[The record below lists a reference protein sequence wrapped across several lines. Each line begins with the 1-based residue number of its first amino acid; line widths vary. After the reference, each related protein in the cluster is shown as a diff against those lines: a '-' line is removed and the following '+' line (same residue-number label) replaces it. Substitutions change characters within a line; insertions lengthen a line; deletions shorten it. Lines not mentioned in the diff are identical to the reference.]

1 MKVRFVSVMLLVLC
15 GAVLAR
21 INESSDDLKK
31 RYGAIE
37 LKDYG
42 RGDYYYMDGFLISAV
57 MKDGRS
63 VYISYQMKAPGKYE
77 EVVKHTA
84 GAASTFKAY
93 VNLANVPLDG
103 MDIEALLLINLGKEF
118 ERVAERSSDTLDYYR
133 SASSSVVAVY
143 SRESHILSIADIVKY
158 QLLMESRKF

>member
-1 MKVRFVSVMLLVLC
+1 MKVRFVSVILLVLC
-15 GAVLAR
+15 GVVLAR
-21 INESSDDLKK
+21 INESSEDLMK
-31 RYGAIE
+31 RYGPIG

-42 RGDYYYMDGFLISAV
+42 RGDYYYMDGFLVNAV

-63 VYISYQMKAPGKYE
+63 VYISYQMKPVGKYE
-77 EVVKHTA
+77 EIVKPTA
-84 GAASTFKAY
+84 TGTSTFKAY

>member
-31 RYGAIE
+31 RYGAIL

-42 RGDYYYMDGFLISAV
+42 RGDYYYMDGFLVNAI

-63 VYISYQMKAPGKYE
+63 VYISYQMKAPEQYE
-77 EVVKHTA
+77 AIVKPTA
-84 GAASTFKAY
+84 SGASTIKTY
-93 VNLANVPLDG
+93 VGLPNVPLDG
-103 MDIEALLLINLGKEF
+103 MDIEALLLINLGKDF
-118 ERVAERSSDTLDYYR
+118 ERMPERSSDTVDYYR
-133 SASSSVVAVY
+133 SAGGTLVAVY

-158 QLLMESRKF
+158 QLFMESRKF

>member
-1 MKVRFVSVMLLVLC
+1 MKGGFVSIMLLVLC
-15 GAVLAR
+15 TAVLAR

-42 RGDYYYMDGFLISAV
+42 TGDYYYKDGFLVNAV

-63 VYISYQMKAPGKYE
+63 VYISYQMKPVGKYE
-77 EVVKHTA
+77 EIVKPTVA
-84 GAASTFKAY
+84 GASTFKVY
-93 VNLANVPLDG
+93 VNLPNIPLDG
-103 MDIEALLLINLGKEF
+103 INIEALLLINLGKEF

-133 SASSSVVAVY
+133 NGSTIAVY
-143 SRESHILSIADIVKY
+143 SKESHILSIADIVKY
-158 QLLMESRKF
+158 QLFMESRKF

>member
-42 RGDYYYMDGFLISAV
+42 TGDYYYKDGFLVNAV

-63 VYISYQMKAPGKYE
+63 VYISYQMKPVGKYE
-77 EVVKHTA
+77 AMIKPT
-84 GAASTFKAY
+84 GGSNFKAY
-93 VNLANVPLDG
+93 VDLPNIPLDG
-103 MDIEALLLINLGKEF
+103 INIEALLLINLGKEF

-133 SASSSVVAVY
+133 NGTVMAVY
-143 SRESHILSIADIVKY
+143 SKESHILSIADIVKY
-158 QLLMESRKF
+158 QLFMESKKF

>member
-31 RYGAIE
+31 RYGAIG

-42 RGDYYYMDGFLISAV
+42 RGDYYYMDGFLINAV

-63 VYISYQMKAPGKYE
+63 VYISYQMKPAGKYE

-84 GAASTFKAY
+84 G
-93 VNLANVPLDG
+93 
-103 MDIEALLLINLGKEF
+103 LL
-118 ERVAERSSDTLDYYR
+118 R
-133 SASSSVVAVY
+133 
-143 SRESHILSIADIVKY
+143 
-158 QLLMESRKF
+158 LLRRM